1 MSSKKK
7 LLVVDDSAFMRKLIT
22 EFFKDDAL
30 IEVIGTARN
39 GRDAVEKVKL
49 LNPDVLT
56 MDVEMPEL
64 SGVDAVKEIM
74 RFNPKPVVML
84 SSTTTVN
91 ATTTIEAM
99 ANGAVDFVAKP
110 SGTISLDLDKIKDE
124 LVQKVKAAT
133 LIPIA
138 RLKVNPIKQD
148 RLKAEPQK
156 RAFKNFTTLANTS
169 KSIKQDFVVANRD
182 ERWPKYTKKLVV
194 IGTSTGGPRA
204 LQEVLTSLPKTI
216 SAPVLI
222 VQHMPAGFTKSLAN
236 RLNQLSDITVKEAED
251 GDILQ
256 NGVAYIAPGGSQMT
270 VRKIGMT
277 YSIHID
283 PNHPAVGGHKPAVDV
298 LFDSVGQI
306 KDVDRIAVIMTGMG
320 SDGSKGIK
328 VLKRTGSTKVISEAE
343 ESCVVYGMPKSAE
356 KTGLVDS
363 VVKLNDIAQE
373 IMDYMD

>member
-1 MSSKKK
+1 MTSKKK
-7 LLVVDDSAFMRKLIT
+7 LLIVDDSAFMRKLIS

-30 IEVIGTARN
+30 IEVVGTARN
-39 GRDAVEKVKL
+39 GRDAVAKVKS

-64 SGVDAVKEIM
+64 SGVEAVKEIM
-74 RFNPKPVVML
+74 RLHPKPVVML
-84 SSTTTVN
+84 SSTTTAN

-133 LIPIA
+133 EIPIS
-138 RLKVNPIKQD
+138 RLKVTPFDSNRIKVQTRQPEFSTVTSFVSTPTPIESEP
-148 RLKAEPQK
+148 LKTYEKWP
-156 RAFKNFTTLANTS
+156 NFS
-169 KSIKQDFVVANRD
+169 
-182 ERWPKYTKKLVV
+182 KKLVV

-204 LQEVLTSLPKTI
+204 LQEVLTSLPETI
-216 SAPVLI
+216 AAPILI

-236 RLNQLSDITVKEAED
+236 RLNQQSAITVKEAED

-256 NGVAYIAPGGSQMT
+256 NGIAYIAPGGSQMT
-270 VRKIGMT
+270 VRKVGMT
-277 YSIHID
+277 QSIHID
-283 PNHPAVGGHKPAVDV
+283 ANHPAVGGHKPAVDV

-306 KDVDRIAVIMTGMG
+306 KDVDRIAVVMTGMG
-320 SDGSKGIK
+320 ADGSKGIK

-343 ESCVVYGMPKSAE
+343 ETCVVYGMPKSAE
-356 KTGLVDS
+356 KTGLVDR
-363 VVKLNDIAQE
+363 VVKLNHIAQE
-373 IMDYMD
+373 IMNYMD